1 MGGERK
7 RIDCEERI
15 ESYVASVVNHNPA
28 HSPSG
33 HEEPLGQTATGQD
46 GNLEKTMKSK
56 MMVTKDTVVVREAMG
71 T

>member
-1 MGGERK
+1 M
-7 RIDCEERI
+7 
-15 ESYVASVVNHNPA
+15 ASVVDHYPA

>member
-1 MGGERK
+1 MQERT
-7 RIDCEERI
+7 
-15 ESYVASVVNHNPA
+15 ESYVASIVDNYPA

-33 HEEPLGQTATGQD
+33 HEEPLGQTSTGQD